1 MISQSNYTLT
11 RGLPWE
17 RLVVVKD
24 RKTRRVI
31 KPIEAWGA
39 VRIGTNMTVPL
50 NVTITGEG
58 SLMLY
63 LTDLETAALPL
74 GDLTFDVVAI
84 VNRRSA
90 LAGGGWTAITT
101 PVVAGTISVS
111 DLDLVSDP
119 TLGAVMNVPI
129 KFAKGEDYYTS
140 FVWQDGDGNVLTV
153 TDAYMQAKDDTGA
166 VVIDIRWYATPP
178 NEAAITAL
186 TGPRR
191 GYLTWVN
198 SNSMELH
205 ISDLNSVTAGTYEYD
220 IFVQGAVN
228 QWTRLVRGY
237 VTIDPSVSVRP

>member
-11 RGLPWE
+11 RVLPWE

-24 RKTRRVI
+24 RATRRVI

-39 VRIGTNMTVPL
+39 IRTGTNMTVPL

-63 LTDLETAALPL
+63 LTDQETAALPL

-101 PVVAGTISVS
+101 PVVAGSIAVS
-111 DLDLVSDP
+111 DLDIVSDP
-119 TLGAVMNVPI
+119 STGAIMNVPI

-140 FVWQDGDGNVLTV
+140 FVWQDGDGNTLTV
-153 TDAYMQAKDDTGA
+153 TDAYLQAKDTTGA
-166 VVIDIRWYATPP
+166 TVIDIRWYATPP
-178 NEAAITAL
+178 NEVAIAAL
-186 TGPRR
+186 PGSQR

-198 SNSMELH
+198 GDTLELH
-205 ISDLNSVTAGTYEYD
+205 ISDLNSVTAGSYEYD
-220 IFVQGAVN
+220 LFVQGAVN